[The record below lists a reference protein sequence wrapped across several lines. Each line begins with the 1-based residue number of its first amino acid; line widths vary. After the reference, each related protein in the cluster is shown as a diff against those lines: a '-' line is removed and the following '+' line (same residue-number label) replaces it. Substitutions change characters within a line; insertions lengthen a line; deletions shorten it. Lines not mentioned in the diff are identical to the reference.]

1 MKLKNLFRRG
11 RLTPPF
17 VNLCGLFFAR
27 PKGDLVKYLELVRE
41 TLRKISNAGTS
52 GVMVWLPWPLAA
64 PSKTPAHLWEEMIT
78 LPNLEKDTWTLE
90 FNSHFRDNIFRPVM
104 DMMEEFNLIPGL
116 GLTGYTNR
124 QILIPV
130 QRVAVDK
137 KNGEPFVHPESLYSE
152 KGSQFVLNEIDYL
165 GIDNNCIIELTN
177 EPEAGMQSEFK
188 LESIVHLT
196 RWHVDLV
203 RALRKDFNQWNFQL
217 NCSDGVNKETF
228 QENIKAVQIAGL
240 LSQALSGKL
249 NIFRPIGE
257 IWEHKKKPV
266 KYDYILS
273 DHNSTSWEQVV
284 RCTSIG
290 RLSGRAFCI
299 SLDGSNMKNGGV
311 HSSAL
316 YNFTTDIIAGEALD
330 VEENAGLAKILD
342 IEKGVTAREI
352 KNKSKILALHPRGI
366 YDSSGNYW
374 RHTIH
379 LGKLDMKYIDPA
391 IMAYR
396 EAYGNPPNYGKSPP
410 EMIIEEEPD
419 GPVIAPGPVAPDP
432 VVPEKK
438 SKLKLI
444 IYALAIII
452 ILVILGAIL

>member
-1 MKLKNLFRRG
+1 MLSKDFFRRG
-11 RLTPPF
+11 RLAPPF

-249 NIFRPIGE
+249 NIFGPIGD
-257 IWEHKKKPV
+257 IWKHKEKPV

-273 DHNSTSWEQVV
+273 DHNSTTWEQVV
-284 RCTSIG
+284 KCTSIG
-290 RLSGRAFCI
+290 RLSGQAFCI
-299 SLDGSNMKNGGV
+299 SLDGSNMKDGGV

-316 YNFTTDIIAGEALD
+316 YNFTKDIIAADAPG
-330 VEENAGLAKILD
+330 
-342 IEKGVTAREI
+342 IEKAAAVKEI

-379 LGKLDMKYIDPA
+379 LDKLDMKYIVPA

-419 GPVIAPGPVAPDP
+419 TPIIAPGPVAPDP
-432 VVPEKK
+432 IIPEKK

>member
-1 MKLKNLFRRG
+1 MLLKDFFKRG
-11 RLTPPF
+11 RLLPPF

-27 PKGDLVKYLELVRE
+27 PKGDLVKYLKLVRE
-41 TLRKISNAGTS
+41 TLRKISNAGAS
-52 GVMVWLPWPLAA
+52 GVMVWLPWALAA

-196 RWHVDLV
+196 RWHMYLLKELN
-203 RALRKDFNQWNFQL
+203 RNFNQWNIQL

-249 NIFRPIGE
+249 NIFGPIGD
-257 IWEHKKKPV
+257 IWKHKEKPV

-273 DHNSTSWEQVV
+273 DHNSTTWEQVV
-284 RCTSIG
+284 KCTSIG
-290 RLSGRAFCI
+290 RLSGQAFCI
-299 SLDGSNMKNGGV
+299 SLDGSNMKDGGV

-316 YNFTTDIIAGEALD
+316 YNFTKDIIAADAPG
-330 VEENAGLAKILD
+330 
-342 IEKGVTAREI
+342 IEKAAAVKEI

-379 LGKLDMKYIDPA
+379 LDKLDMKYIVPA

-410 EMIIEEEPD
+410 EMIIEPEPD
-419 GPVIAPGPVAPDP
+419 TPIIAPGPVAPDP
-432 VVPEKK
+432 VVPEDKQNK
-438 SKLKLI
+438 SKWI

-452 ILVILGAIL
+452 MLVILWAII